1 MVVRLSRC
9 PLESACAVGSFS
21 NREIKKLRQ
30 LVQRIQNVTSKY
42 DFVLG

>member
-1 MVVRLSRC
+1 MVVRLSRFSFVEC
-9 PLESACAVGSFS
+9 LRCSFS
-21 NREIKKLRQ
+21 NRETKKLQQ